1 MNASYPVS
9 TDMASRRSKRRVNP
23 WWPIGLIVL
32 AGALAYANSLSGPFV
47 FDDRATVLENTS
59 IRDLWS
65 PRVFAAHRE
74 VPTAGRPLV
83 NVSHAIN
90 YAAGGVAPLG
100 YHVLNLAVHLLC
112 GVVLFGCVR
121 RTLEMPR
128 VPERVRRWSTD
139 IALASAL
146 IWTVRPLNSE
156 VVDYITQRSESMM
169 ALFFLATVYAGARAA
184 VSPARARMWS
194 GTAVASCALGMMCKE
209 SMVTAPLAVWLY
221 DAVFVSGS
229 TRSALEALRRR
240 WPLYLG
246 LASTWLILAIML
258 WSGPRMYSAGFSTKI
273 GRWTY
278 LLNQTVMIARYFR
291 LAVWPRGLVV
301 AYGPAGPL
309 TLRTVWPY
317 AAIVGLA
324 VGATIFALFR
334 WPLIGFTGA
343 WVFLTLAPT
352 SSVVP
357 IATEVGAERRMYL
370 PLAALIPLGVVLAKL
385 AVQRLE
391 GATSLAGPAPRRA
404 RRAFTLTWVAVAAL
418 LAALTIQ
425 RNREYATPLGLA
437 ETVLAR
443 RPTPFAHTIVGTQ
456 LAVAGRHPDA
466 IAELRMA
473 APGYTLARYY
483 LGGELF
489 NQGALDEATAQL
501 QEFVKLEPSLAEA
514 VPARTMIGRAEML
527 GSKVQEAIEEFR
539 QVLAMTHPGDEAHTI
554 ALGFLADA
562 LFSEHRFAD
571 AIPEYRAYA
580 AGHPGDVGAFINL
593 GVSLAQIGKPMEA
606 AEAFQRAIQLDPSNA
621 AARRDLA
628 VLQEDLHSTR

>member
-1 MNASYPVS
+1 MAREHRPVE
-9 TDMASRRSKRRVNP
+9 RP

-32 AGALAYANSLSGPFV
+32 AGVLAYANSLSGPFV
-47 FDDRATVLENTS
+47 FDDRTTVLENTS

-90 YAAGGVAPLG
+90 YAAGGVGPFG
-100 YHVLNLAVHLLC
+100 YHVWNLAVHLLC

-121 RTLEMPR
+121 RTVEMPR
-128 VPERVRRWSTD
+128 VPDRVRRWSGD

-146 IWTVRPLNSE
+146 IWTVHPLNSE

-184 VSPARARMWS
+184 ESPARARMWS
-194 GTAVASCALGMMCKE
+194 VTAVASCALGMMCKE
-209 SMVTAPLAVWLY
+209 SMVTAPLAVWMY

-246 LASTWLILAIML
+246 LASTWLILAIMI

-273 GRWTY
+273 GPWTY
-278 LLNQTVMIARYFR
+278 LLNQTVMIARYVR

-317 AAIVGLA
+317 AAIVALA
-324 VGATIFALFR
+324 AGATVVALFR

-370 PLAALIPLGVVLAKL
+370 PLAALIPLGVVLAAL
-385 AVQRLE
+385 AAQRLA
-391 GATSLAGPAPRRA
+391 GLAGPAGLAGRAGPAPQRA

-418 LAALTIQ
+418 LAGLTIQ

-437 ETVLAR
+437 ETVLER

-466 IAELRMA
+466 IAELRLA

-489 NQGALDEATAQL
+489 NQGVLDEATAQL

-527 GSKVQEAIEEFR
+527 ESKFQEAIEEFR
-539 QVLAMTHPGDEAHTI
+539 QVLAMTHPGGEAHTI

-593 GVSLAQIGKPMEA
+593 GVSLAQVGKPTEA

-621 AARRDLA
+621 AARRDLE
-628 VLQEDLHSTR
+628 VLQEDLHSSR